1 MKYRNSDITLIQTN
15 KIYRFNNFIPN
26 NNCLFLK
33 ILQNDVVV
41 SCRGD
46 LCKKMFKT
54 RNRKMLDKDIKT
66 FGIEFFSDYV
76 YNLKEKASGECSS
89 YQFLF
94 QYKDSIE
101 TYSCSIYPC
110 IIIDKCKSFDII
122 IRPTFEQEYEFRILL

>member
-1 MKYRNSDITLIQTN
+1 MKYRDSDITLIRTN
-15 KIYRFNNFIPN
+15 KIYRFRNFIPSN
-26 NNCLFLK
+26 NFLFLK

-46 LCKKMFKT
+46 LCKKMFRT
-54 RNRKMLDKDIKT
+54 RNKKMLDKDITT

-76 YNLKEKASGECSS
+76 YNLKEKASDDCSA

-110 IIIDKCKSFDII
+110 TIFSKCKSFDII
-122 IRPTFEQEYEFRILL
+122 IRPTFQQDYEFRMLL